1 MFIELLTTVFGILIW
16 EHLGTLNL
24 ITTFLP
30 SVFFNKIG
38 SFLGEVWSFLGRVFA
53 NISSYLLLLKV
64 EKIVET
70 ISNLL
75 ESLLSIVVSP
85 FKFFSGYL
93 QQALKWMGYNG
104 VQDAPGFIWCGST
117 CLVLALSGV
126 YMKTTNALSR
136 WVHYDST
143 SDNGKTDKITFGE
156 FTLWDRVILL
166 AILGCIILGIYVL
179 SVTQGEKDTKIPD
192 SAYRSRP
199 ETETQGVSSTRK
211 RKVRFPDF

>member
-136 WVHYDST
+136 WVHYDHT
-143 SDNGKTDKITFGE
+143 LYDLKKGIPVGEITFGE

-166 AILGCIILGIYVL
+166 AILGCVILGIYVL

-192 SAYRSRP
+192 SNESRP
-199 ETETQGVSSTRK
+199 ETRK

>member
-24 ITTFLP
+24 ISTFLP

-38 SFLGEVWSFLGRVFA
+38 SLLGEVWSFLGRIFA
-53 NISSYLLLLKV
+53 NISSYLLLLKI

-75 ESLLSIVVSP
+75 ESLLSVITSP

-93 QQALKWMGYNG
+93 QQALKWIGYNG
-104 VQDAPGFIWCGST
+104 VEDAPGTIWAGST

-136 WVHYDST
+136 WFQYDSALYDLKKGIPG
-143 SDNGKTDKITFGE
+143 SAITFGE

-166 AILGCIILGIYVL
+166 AILGCVILGIYVL
-179 SVTQGEKDTKIPD
+179 SVTQTQKEKDTKIPD
-192 SAYRSRP
+192 SAYGTRP
-199 ETETQGVSSTRK
+199 EREGRK
-211 RKVRFPDF
+211 RKVTFPDN

>member
-24 ITTFLP
+24 ISTFLP

-38 SFLGEVWSFLGRVFA
+38 SLLGEVWSFLGRLFA

-75 ESLLSIVVSP
+75 ESLLSVITSP

-93 QQALKWMGYNG
+93 QQALKWIGYNG
-104 VQDAPGFIWCGST
+104 VEDAPGFIWSGST
-117 CLVLALSGV
+117 CLVIALSGV

-136 WVHYDST
+136 WFQYDPT
-143 SDNGKTDKITFGE
+143 KGQGGKTLGELNEQITFGE
-156 FTLWDRVILL
+156 FTLWDRLILL
-166 AILGCIILGIYVL
+166 AILGCVILGIYVL
-179 SVTQGEKDTKIPD
+179 SVTQGEKETKIPD
-192 SAYRSRP
+192 SAYGSRP
-199 ETETQGVSSTRK
+199 EREGRK
-211 RKVRFPDF
+211 RKVTFPDN